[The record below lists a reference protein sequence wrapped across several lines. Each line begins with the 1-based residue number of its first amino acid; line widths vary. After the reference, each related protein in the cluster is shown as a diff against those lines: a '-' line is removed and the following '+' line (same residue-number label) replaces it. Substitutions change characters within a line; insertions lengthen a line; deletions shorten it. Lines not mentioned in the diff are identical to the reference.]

1 MVNIFCFGYGQ
12 VAGNFINE
20 LSKKNKINLSYTSR
34 SPKNINNTHNIFELN
49 ENHFDSKIV
58 EKIHEADFILISIPP
73 INGEDIV
80 FKHFKSELKKIKAKW
95 ITYLSATSVY
105 GDHNG
110 DWVNEKSLTK
120 PTSENGISRLAAE
133 KKWISIYKES
143 NLPIQIFRLSG
154 IYSNSNNILKRLKN
168 GSAKI
173 IDKKNHFFSRIHL
186 DDITNILV
194 ESMVNFKG
202 GEIFNISDDRPAST
216 EEITTFAA
224 ELLKI
229 KIPEK
234 ITPDKLQEGM
244 LKNFYRDSK
253 KVNNDKMK
261 KFFKYKLKFPS
272 FVEGLKFIKDKNF

>member
-1 MVNIFCFGYGQ
+1 M
-12 VAGNFINE
+12 A
-20 LSKKNKINLSYTSR
+20 S
-34 SPKNINNTHNIFELN
+34 
-49 ENHFDSKIV
+49 
-58 EKIHEADFILISIPP
+58 
-73 INGEDIV
+73 
-80 FKHFKSELKKIKAKW
+80 
-95 ITYLSATSVY
+95 
-105 GDHNG
+105 
-110 DWVNEKSLTK
+110 
-120 PTSENGISRLAAE
+120 E
-133 KKWISIYKES
+133 KKWISVYKES
-143 NLPIQIFRLSG
+143 NLPIQILRLSV
-154 IYSNSNNILKRLKN
+154 IYSSSNNILKRLKN

-194 ESMVNFKG
+194 ESMVKFKG

-234 ITPDKLQEGM
+234 ITLDKLQDGM
-244 LKNFYRDSK
+244 LKNFYKDSK

>member
-1 MVNIFCFGYGQ
+1 MVNIFCFGFGQ

-34 SPKNINNTHNIFELN
+34 SPKKINNTHNIFELN
-49 ENHFDSKIV
+49 ENYFDLKII

-80 FKHFKSELKKIKAKW
+80 FKHFESELKKIKAKW

-143 NLPIQIFRLSG
+143 NLPIQIF
-154 IYSNSNNILKRLKN
+154 
-168 GSAKI
+168 
-173 IDKKNHFFSRIHL
+173 
-186 DDITNILV
+186 
-194 ESMVNFKG
+194 
-202 GEIFNISDDRPAST
+202 
-216 EEITTFAA
+216 
-224 ELLKI
+224 
-229 KIPEK
+229 
-234 ITPDKLQEGM
+234 
-244 LKNFYRDSK
+244 
-253 KVNNDKMK
+253 
-261 KFFKYKLKFPS
+261 
-272 FVEGLKFIKDKNF
+272 

>member
-1 MVNIFCFGYGQ
+1 MKTTFSQQPIDLFHFQKLVSL
-12 VAGNFINE
+12 NFFH
-20 LSKKNKINLSYTSR
+20 LPTPHCGL
-34 SPKNINNTHNIFELN
+34 H
-49 ENHFDSKIV
+49 
-58 EKIHEADFILISIPP
+58 
-73 INGEDIV
+73 
-80 FKHFKSELKKIKAKW
+80 KHFKSELKKIKAKW

-110 DWVNEKSLTK
+110 EWVNEKSLTK

-133 KKWISIYKES
+133 KKWVSIYKES

-234 ITPDKLQEGM
+234 ITLDKLQDGM

-272 FVEGLKFIKDKNF
+272 FVEGLKFIKDNNF

>member
-1 MVNIFCFGYGQ
+1 MFENDKFDESI
-12 VAGNFINE
+12 NNE
-20 LSKKNKINLSYTSR
+20 L
-34 SPKNINNTHNIFELN
+34 
-49 ENHFDSKIV
+49 
-58 EKIHEADFILISIPP
+58 EKANYILISIPP
-73 INGEDIV
+73 VNGEDLVSKNFGI
-80 FKHFKSELKKIKAKW
+80 SLKKNNNCKW

-105 GDHNG
+105 GDHKG
-110 DWVNEKSLTK
+110 KWVDEKSITK
-120 PTSENGISRLAAE
+120 PTSINGMNRLKAEESWIEIS
-133 KKWISIYKES
+133 KKY
-143 NLPIQIFRLSG
+143 NLPLQIFRLAG
-154 IYSNSNNILKRLKN
+154 IYSKKFNILRRLKT
-168 GSAKI
+168 GKAQI

-234 ITPDKLQEGM
+234 ITPDKLQDGM

-261 KFFKYKLKFPS
+261 VGKIPKGSPEIIWKIALMNSVKTSETATIEAVSDTKNIAHPLKKAIYGP
-272 FVEGLKFIKDKNF
+272 

>member
-1 MVNIFCFGYGQ
+1 M
-12 VAGNFINE
+12 
-20 LSKKNKINLSYTSR
+20 
-34 SPKNINNTHNIFELN
+34 
-49 ENHFDSKIV
+49 
-58 EKIHEADFILISIPP
+58 
-73 INGEDIV
+73 
-80 FKHFKSELKKIKAKW
+80 
-95 ITYLSATSVY
+95 
-105 GDHNG
+105 
-110 DWVNEKSLTK
+110 
-120 PTSENGISRLAAE
+120 AAE

-194 ESMVNFKG
+194 ESMVKFKG

-234 ITPDKLQEGM
+234 ITPDKLQDGM

>member
-1 MVNIFCFGYGQ
+1 VVNIFCFGYGQ
-12 VAGNFINE
+12 VAENFINE

-34 SPKNINNTHNIFELN
+34 SPKNTNNTHKVFELN
-49 ENHFDSKIV
+49 ENYFDSKII

-80 FKHFKSELKKIKAKW
+80 LKHFEKELKKIKSKW

-105 GDHNG
+105 GDHKG
-110 DWVNEKSLTK
+110 EWVNEKSLTK
-120 PTSENGISRLAAE
+120 PTSQNGISRLAAE
-133 KKWISIYKES
+133 KKWISICKLS

-186 DDITNILV
+186 DDITNVLI
-194 ESMVNFKG
+194 ESMSNFRS

-216 EEITTFAA
+216 EEITIFAA
-224 ELLKI
+224 KLLKI
-229 KIPEK
+229 NVPEK
-234 ITPDKLQEGM
+234 ITLDKLEEGM

-261 KFFKYKLKFPS
+261 KLFKYKLKFPS
-272 FVEGLKFIKDKNF
+272 FIEGLKFIKDNKF